1 MSLTSV
7 HDTLRQRLAAT
18 TLADGK
24 SLHVLLQIHVQI
36 LEDEVELVAVGVD
49 DVEEAH
55 DVRVVHFLEKR
66 DLTNGSG
73 RDTFIFG
80 FEADLL
86 EGDNALIGSA
96 QVEGF
101 VNNTVRACEGS
112 GVSEVQ
118 EVQEDL
124 LQCHTLADL
133 LHLLVV
139 LHGECFVSER
149 GSEV

>member
-1 MSLTSV
+1 MTYHVRAETHVPVASV

-18 TLADGK
+18 TLADGQ
-24 SLHVLLQIHVQI
+24 SLHVLLQIHVQV

-55 DVRVVHFLEKR
+55 DVGVVHFLEKR
-66 DLTNGSG
+66 DLTDGSG

-86 EGDNALIGSA
+86 ESNNALIGRA

-101 VNNTVRACEGS
+101 VDNTVRACEGK
-112 GVSEVQ
+112 
-118 EVQEDL
+118 
-124 LQCHTLADL
+124 
-133 LHLLVV
+133 
-139 LHGECFVSER
+139 
-149 GSEV
+149 

>member
-18 TLADGK
+18 TLADGQ
-24 SLHVLLQIHVQI
+24 SLHVLLQIHVQV
-36 LEDEVELVAVGVD
+36 LEDEVELVAVGMD

-55 DVRVVHFLEKR
+55 DVGVVHFLKKR
-66 DLTNGSG
+66 DLANGSG
-73 RDTFIFG
+73 RDTLIFG

-101 VNNTVRACEGS
+101 VNNTVRAYDGKWC
-112 GVSEVQ
+112 
-118 EVQEDL
+118 
-124 LQCHTLADL
+124 
-133 LHLLVV
+133 
-139 LHGECFVSER
+139 
-149 GSEV
+149 

>member
-18 TLADGK
+18 TLADGQ
-24 SLHVLLQIHVQI
+24 SLHVLLQIHVQV
-36 LEDEVELVAVGVD
+36 LEDEVELVTVGVD

-55 DVRVVHFLEKR
+55 DVGVVHFLEKR

-101 VNNTVRACEGS
+101 VNNTVRACEGK
-112 GVSEVQ
+112 
-118 EVQEDL
+118 
-124 LQCHTLADL
+124 
-133 LHLLVV
+133 
-139 LHGECFVSER
+139 
-149 GSEV
+149 

>member
-1 MSLTSV
+1 MTSV

-55 DVRVVHFLEKR
+55 DVGVVHFLEKR
-66 DLTNGSG
+66 DLANGSG
-73 RDTFIFG
+73 RDTLILG
-80 FEADLL
+80 FETDLL

-101 VNNTVRACEGS
+101 VNNTVRACG
-112 GVSEVQ
+112 GKW
-118 EVQEDL
+118 
-124 LQCHTLADL
+124 C
-133 LHLLVV
+133 
-139 LHGECFVSER
+139 
-149 GSEV
+149 

>member
-101 VNNTVRACEGS
+101 VDNTVRACEGK
-112 GVSEVQ
+112 
-118 EVQEDL
+118 
-124 LQCHTLADL
+124 
-133 LHLLVV
+133 
-139 LHGECFVSER
+139 
-149 GSEV
+149 

>member
-1 MSLTSV
+1 LTSV

-73 RDTFIFG
+73 RDTFIFS

-101 VNNTVRACEGS
+101 VDNTVRACEGK
-112 GVSEVQ
+112 
-118 EVQEDL
+118 
-124 LQCHTLADL
+124 
-133 LHLLVV
+133 
-139 LHGECFVSER
+139 
-149 GSEV
+149 